1 MGALEMMG
9 DLRSIGTTE
18 HDTLGLESPAS
29 NQNSFISQ
37 AQSRVRTWCAPA
49 GGIRIMRYRILAAT
63 LIVSCGF
70 IGLSNAGCTPGSEK
84 ILGETPGDTV
94 DTGGSSADG
103 SNGGPGGTA
112 GSSDVLVDGIE
123 FGGNAQSLK
132 PYRETLTSDEAYHL
146 LRRAAF
152 GATPAQVD
160 TAVNAGLTATVTSL
174 MALQPL
180 PGDIVALADSLKDN
194 PDHYWLV
201 YLIESPNPLY
211 EHMAMFW
218 HDRFATSRRIL
229 FDQDR
234 ELALTHLNMLR
245 AYAMGNYHDFLLA
258 LTIDPM
264 MLLWLD
270 GANSPKEHPN
280 ENYAREFWELF
291 TLGRDVIYTQQD
303 IVESSRAFTGIT
315 LFRQQN
321 QDARPI
327 FDILHHDESAKSIFP
342 DRASPANYDYR
353 SVINLTLAQP
363 EAARYVARNLFTFLV
378 HDHPSDAVVQALADQ
393 FVGSGL
399 QIDSLVHTLL
409 MSRAFFSQDAVG
421 HRITSP
427 VEHMVGVARTLDM
440 HIYSEDSQGYVLDQ
454 LTDDLKG
461 AGLEL
466 LNPPDVSGW
475 GDNEYWLQDQWV
487 LSRVRALGRTMEYGP
502 DHVEDLPMH
511 LLPPQSEWSQ
521 REIRGRLVDAVAA
534 AFHVHPTQEE
544 KDIYIEVLDQDG
556 WKAFHLEDPRYQPQQ
571 VKEMIRLVAMHE
583 DVICQ

>member
-1 MGALEMMG
+1 MRHRRIA
-9 DLRSIGTTE
+9 
-18 HDTLGLESPAS
+18 AS
-29 NQNSFISQ
+29 
-37 AQSRVRTWCAPA
+37 
-49 GGIRIMRYRILAAT
+49 
-63 LIVSCGF
+63 LIVLCG
-70 IGLSNAGCTPGSEK
+70 LLVLVMNGCTPGSQSV
-84 ILGETPGDTV
+84 LGDTPGDTG
-94 DTGGSSADG
+94 DTTGSTTDG
-103 SNGGPGGTA
+103 STI
-112 GSSDVLVDGIE
+112 GSSDVLVDGVE

-132 PYRETLTSDEAYHL
+132 PYCDALTPDEAYHL

-152 GATPAQVD
+152 GATPTQVD
-160 TAVNAGLTATVTSL
+160 AAVNAGLTASVTSL
-174 MALQPL
+174 MTPQSL
-180 PGDIVALADSLKDN
+180 PPEVVALADSVADDT
-194 PDHYWLV
+194 DHYWLV
-201 YLIESPNPLY
+201 YLIESPNPLF

-229 FDQDR
+229 SYQDR
-234 ELALTHLNMLR
+234 GLAQTHLNMLR
-245 AYAMGNYHDFLLA
+245 AYAMGNYHDFLVS

-291 TLGRDVIYTQQD
+291 TLGRDVIYSEQD

-321 QDARPI
+321 EDARPI

-342 DRASPANYDYR
+342 ARATAANYDYR

-378 HDHPSDAVVQALADQ
+378 HDHPGDAVVQQLADQ
-393 FVGSGL
+393 FVGADM
-399 QIDSLVHTLL
+399 QIDPLVRTLL
-409 MSRAFFSQDAVG
+409 TSRAFFSQDAIG
-421 HRITSP
+421 HRISSP
-427 VEHMVGVARTLDM
+427 VEHIVGVARTLDM
-440 HIYSEDSQGYVLDQ
+440 HIYSEDSQGYVLDR
-454 LTDDLKG
+454 LADDLKG

-487 LSRVRALGRTMEYGP
+487 LSRIRGLGRTMEYGP
-502 DHVEDLPMH
+502 NHVADLPMH
-511 LLPPQSEWSQ
+511 LLPPQSEWNQ
-521 REIRGRLVDAVAA
+521 REVRGRLVDAVAA
-534 AFHVHPTQEE
+534 AFHLHLTQDE

-571 VKEMIRLVAMHE
+571 VHEMIRLLAMHE